1 VVRFAERTGHGVFL
15 EPESHEDECVYCNGI
30 STSLPRDVQDEIVRL
45 MPGCERAGIVR
56 YGYAVEYDM
65 VRPHQIF
72 ATGMTKVVEGLFLAG
87 QINGT
92 SGYEEAAAQGLVA
105 GVNAVRWARGEGE
118 WVLGREEAYI
128 GVLMDDL
135 VTRTPVEPYRM
146 FTSRAEHR
154 LLLRADN
161 SADRLTPVASRLGL
175 LEASEL
181 GTRRMSLF
189 DRRVREKREL
199 NAAIEGT
206 RIDGV
211 PVSTLIRRPEFD
223 VDALRRAVGDRVGA
237 LSPGV
242 WASVHADRRYEAY
255 VARQQAEIKRQ
266 GELER
271 RRIPVGI
278 DFERLGALRAEA
290 RQALAR
296 FRPATFG
303 QAARLEGVTPADLTL
318 LGVLVKRAGFANA
331 G

>member
-1 VVRFAERTGHGVFL
+1 
-15 EPESHEDECVYCNGI
+15 
-30 STSLPRDVQDEIVRL
+30 
-45 MPGCERAGIVR
+45 
-56 YGYAVEYDM
+56 
-65 VRPHQIF
+65 
-72 ATGMTKVVEGLFLAG
+72 
-87 QINGT
+87 
-92 SGYEEAAAQGLVA
+92 
-105 GVNAVRWARGEGE
+105 VNAVRWARGEGE

-242 WASVHADRRYEAY
+242 WAGVHADRRYEAY